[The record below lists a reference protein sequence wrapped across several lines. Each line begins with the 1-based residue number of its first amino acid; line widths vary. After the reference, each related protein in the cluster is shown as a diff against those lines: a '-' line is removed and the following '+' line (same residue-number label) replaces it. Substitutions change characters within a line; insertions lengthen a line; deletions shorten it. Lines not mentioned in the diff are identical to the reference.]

1 VIAARLGRR
10 RSRLLGLVVIAAVVA
25 MTSGL
30 AVIDARQTPAFSA
43 SADVVTVGVSVRRG
57 GRPVRD
63 LRLGDFTLTDNGVP
77 QSLASISY
85 ERLPIDLTV
94 VLDVSGSVTGPVLEQ
109 LRRAIDDVRRSLQ
122 PRDRLRLV
130 TLSTQVRRL
139 VDFDAPAGA
148 IDAAFAAVVPGGGS
162 AVLDALAVALASGGT
177 PDRRQLIILF
187 TDGRDSSSI
196 STPDTLLAVAR
207 GTSPTVNVVLATPAR
222 VPSDRIYTE
231 IAAETGGTVVSLLP
245 TDNLGD
251 SLRGALD
258 QFRAS
263 YVLAYIPTGV
273 ERVGA
278 HTIDVRVNQPGLDV
292 RARRGYLVR

>member
-1 VIAARLGRR
+1 MTAAHVRR
-10 RSRLLGLVVIAAVVA
+10 RRPRLPGLVAGAAVL
-25 MTSGL
+25 L
-30 AVIDARQTPAFSA
+30 AAGMVVVEARQTPAFSA

-63 LRLGDFTLTDNGVP
+63 LGLEDFTLTDNGRP

-85 ERLPIDLTV
+85 EKLPIDLTV

-109 LRRAIDDVRRSLQ
+109 LRRAVADVRRSLQ
-122 PRDRLRLV
+122 AQDRLRLI
-130 TLSTQVRRL
+130 TLSTKVRRV
-139 VDFDAPAGA
+139 VDFDAPPGS
-148 IDAAFAAVVPGGGS
+148 IEAAFATIVPGGGS
-162 AVLDALAVALASGGT
+162 AVLDALAVALASSGS

-187 TDGRDSSSI
+187 SDGRDSSSV
-196 STPDTLLAVAR
+196 STPDTLLAVSRA
-207 GTSPTVNVVLATPAR
+207 TTPTVNVVLATPAR

-231 IAAETGGTVVSLLP
+231 VAAETGGTVVSLLP

-263 YVLAYIPTGV
+263 YVLTYVPTGV
-273 ERVGA
+273 ERTGA
-278 HTIDVRVNQPGLDV
+278 HVLDVRVKQPGLDV
-292 RARRGYLVR
+292 RARRGYVVK

>member
-1 VIAARLGRR
+1 MTAAHVRR
-10 RSRLLGLVVIAAVVA
+10 RRPRLPGLVAGAAVL
-25 MTSGL
+25 L
-30 AVIDARQTPAFSA
+30 AAGMVVVEARQTPAFSA

-63 LRLGDFTLTDNGVP
+63 LGLEDFTLTDNGRP

-85 ERLPIDLTV
+85 EKLPIDLTV

-109 LRRAIDDVRRSLQ
+109 LRRAVADVRRSLQ
-122 PRDRLRLV
+122 AQDRLRLI
-130 TLSTQVRRL
+130 TLSTKVRRV
-139 VDFDAPAGA
+139 VDFDAPPGS
-148 IDAAFAAVVPGGGS
+148 IEAAFATIVPGGGS
-162 AVLDALAVALASGGT
+162 AVLDALAVALASSGS

-187 TDGRDSSSI
+187 SDGRDSSSV

-207 GTSPTVNVVLATPAR
+207 ATTPTVNVVLATPAR

-231 IAAETGGTVVSLLP
+231 VAAETGGTVVSLLP

-263 YVLAYIPTGV
+263 YVLTYVPTGV
-273 ERVGA
+273 ERTGA
-278 HTIDVRVNQPGLDV
+278 HVLDVRVKQPGLDV
-292 RARRGYLVR
+292 RARRGYVVK